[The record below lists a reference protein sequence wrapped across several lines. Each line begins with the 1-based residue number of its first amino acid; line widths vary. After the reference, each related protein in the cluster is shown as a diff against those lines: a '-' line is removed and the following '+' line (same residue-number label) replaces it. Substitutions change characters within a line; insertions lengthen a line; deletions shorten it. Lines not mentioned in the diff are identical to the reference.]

1 MFEYTK
7 LVFSQTVDDI
17 KKLST
22 VAQFATQGIYVAY
35 LIYAVSV
42 GTGILGVN
50 IGLLVISTLYLAFSV
65 VMKVKEMKKTDQKI
79 KKNVKKAYKAAKHI
93 IQVPTLAVAIITLAT
108 LESDHITFSLLFTV
122 LMVLGYVVSILLSV
136 ITGIVENRAKKFMVA
151 IEADIEPIMKVV
163 NGVRKLKGDKIE
175 EPEHDRSKEKMRSEL
190 DLVVNKNR
198 EEKKLRE
205 EAEREAKKEERK
217 AALKSL
223 AGNAFSKAKD
233 KIKSLTAK
241 KEKTLPEPEKA
252 PEEKE
257 PIEK

>member
-7 LVFSQTVDDI
+7 LVFSQTVEDI

-22 VAQFATQGIYVAY
+22 VAQFVTQGIYVSY

-50 IGLLVISTLYLAFSV
+50 IGLLIISALYLAFSV
-65 VMKVKEMKKTDQKI
+65 VMKVKEIKKTDHKI
-79 KKNVKKAYKAAKHI
+79 KKNVKKAYKVAKHI
-93 IQVPTLAVAIITLAT
+93 IQVPTLTVAIITLAT
-108 LESDHITFSLLFTV
+108 LKSDHITFSLLFTV

-163 NGVRKLKGDKIE
+163 NGVRRLKGDKIE
-175 EPEHDRSKEKMRSEL
+175 EPAYDKSKEKMRSEL

-205 EAEREAKKEERK
+205 EAERVAKKEERR
-217 AALKSL
+217 AMLKSL
-223 AGNAFSKAKD
+223 ASNAFSKTKD

-241 KEKTLPEPEKA
+241 KPEALPEPEKA

-257 PIEK
+257 TVEK